1 MIMKKLSFIA
11 LILFN
16 FAFGADKLY
25 QKALEFESKG
35 DMENALKYYKL
46 AAQKSLNINNEPK
59 SQDLTADFQQKPN
72 DEMAQDSELFW
83 GISTYDINYF
93 MPLSY
98 SSPNSFKKDISS
110 QFQISLKKLI
120 FDDILGFNEKYY
132 FAYTQI
138 SWWDLYADSAP
149 FYETNYRP
157 ELFVEFPLKYR
168 NLINLKFGF
177 LHDSNGKDDELS
189 RSWNRLY
196 IASEFEFDKLTI
208 TPRLFQRIPDSKDDN
223 PNIQNYKG
231 RGDINLKYNMDNGA
245 IFQAVFTNNLKF
257 DKTNK
262 SSLELGYLYPIKNGF
277 YLYLSGFSGYSKS
290 LQSYDKYQNAIN
302 LGIAFT
308 R

>member
-1 MIMKKLSFIA
+1 MKKLSFIA

-46 AAQKSLNINNEPK
+46 AAQKSLSINNEPK
-59 SQDLTADFQQKPN
+59 PQDLTADFQQKPS
-72 DEMAQDSELFW
+72 DEKAQDSELFW

-208 TPRLFQRIPDSKDDN
+208 TPRLFQRIPDNKDDN

-290 LQSYDKYQNAIN
+290 LQSYDRYQNSIN
-302 LGIAFT
+302 LGIAFI

>member
-1 MIMKKLSFIA
+1 MKKLSFIA

-59 SQDLTADFQQKPN
+59 PQDLTADFQQKPS
-72 DEMAQDSELFW
+72 DEKAQDSELFW

-208 TPRLFQRIPDSKDDN
+208 TPRLFQRIPDNKDDN

-290 LQSYDKYQNAIN
+290 LQSYDRYQNSIN
-302 LGIAFT
+302 LGIAFI

>member
-1 MIMKKLSFIA
+1 MKKLSFIA

-35 DMENALKYYKL
+35 DMENALKYYKF

-59 SQDLTADFQQKPN
+59 PQDLSADFQQKPS

-149 FYETNYRP
+149 FYETNYQP

-290 LQSYDKYQNAIN
+290 LQSYDRYQNSIN
-302 LGIAFT
+302 LGIAFI

>member
-35 DMENALKYYKL
+35 DIENALKYYKL
-46 AAQKSLNINNEPK
+46 AAQKSLKIDIEPK

-290 LQSYDKYQNAIN
+290 LQSYDRYQNSIN
-302 LGIAFT
+302 LGIAFI

>member
-1 MIMKKLSFIA
+1 MKKLSFIA

-35 DMENALKYYKL
+35 DMENALKYYKF

-59 SQDLTADFQQKPN
+59 PQDLSADFQQKPS

-290 LQSYDKYQNAIN
+290 LQSYDRYQNSIN
-302 LGIAFT
+302 LGIAFI